1 MKYVPLGRSGLMVSR
16 VCLGGNSWGAAGRRA
31 WAAFGAA
38 ESAPF
43 FRRALDRGINFFDT
57 ADAYN
62 LGASETIMGEKLVG
76 LVPRDELVIS
86 TKVGLKMGTAP
97 NAVGLGRKHL
107 VASLDAQL
115 KRLQTDHIDV
125 YQVHRLDAAT
135 PLEEVMATL
144 DGLVRAGKVRY
155 IGGSTMPAYKF
166 AQMIAIADA
175 RGYARPIAMQN
186 LHNAIQ
192 REEEREMNAL
202 CAEQGVGLIPY
213 SPLARGFLAGN
224 RIKGGGGE
232 TERANNDANAK
243 PETYR
248 DCDWAIVD
256 AIKDIAKAR
265 GAKPTQ
271 VALLW
276 LWSKPYM
283 AAPII
288 GATKLEQ
295 LDDAAA
301 AADMPPLTA
310 DEVSRI
316 ETPYLWRPHPGWNS

>member
-1 MKYVPLGRSGLMVSR
+1 MKYVALGRSGLMVSR

-31 WAAFGAA
+31 WAPFGPQ

-43 FRRALDRGINFFDT
+43 FKRALDRGINFFDT

-62 LGASETIMGEKLVG
+62 LGDSETIMGEKLIG

-86 TKVGLKMGTAP
+86 TKVGLKMGPAP

-115 KRLQTDHIDV
+115 KRLKTDHIDV
-125 YQVHRLDAAT
+125 YQVHRLDGVT

-144 DGLVRAGKVRY
+144 DGFVRAGKVRY

-175 RGYARPIAMQN
+175 KGYARPVAMQN

-224 RIKGGGGE
+224 RVKGGGGE
-232 TERANNDANAK
+232 TERSKNDAGAK

-248 DCDWAIVD
+248 DCDWAIVE
-256 AIKDIAKAR
+256 AIKDIAKTR

-288 GATKLEQ
+288 GSTKLEQ

-310 DEVSRI
+310 EDVSRI
-316 ETPYLWRPHPGWNS
+316 ETPYIWRPHPGWNG

>member
-1 MKYVPLGRSGLMVSR
+1 MKYVSLGRSGLMVSR

-31 WAAFGAA
+31 WAAFGPE

-43 FRRALDRGINFFDT
+43 FRRALDLGINFFDT

-62 LGASETIMGEKLVG
+62 LGLSETIMGEKLLP

-86 TKVGLKMGTAP
+86 TKVGLKMGAAP
-97 NAVGLGRKHL
+97 NAIGLGRKHL
-107 VASLDAQL
+107 VAALDAQL
-115 KRLQTDHIDV
+115 KRLGTDHVDV
-125 YQVHRLDAAT
+125 YQVHRLDAVT

-144 DGLVRAGKVRY
+144 DGFVRAGKVRY
-155 IGGSTMPAYKF
+155 IGGSAMPAYKF

-175 RGYARPIAMQN
+175 RGYARPVAMQN
-186 LHNAIQ
+186 LYNAIQ

-202 CAEQGVGLIPY
+202 CAEQGVGMIPY

-224 RIKGGGGE
+224 RQPEGGGT
-232 TERANNDANAK
+232 TERAAKDDRAK
-243 PETYR
+243 PENWR
-248 DCDWAIVD
+248 ACDWAVLD
-256 AIKDIAKAR
+256 AIRAIARTR

-276 LWSKPYM
+276 LWSKPEM

-288 GATKLEQ
+288 GATKLDQ
-295 LDDAAA
+295 LDDAAQA
-301 AADMPPLTA
+301 TDMPPLTA
-310 DEVSRI
+310 EEVSRI
-316 ETPYLWRPHPGWNS
+316 ETPYQWRPHPGWNA

>member
-31 WAAFGAA
+31 WAAFGPE

-43 FRRALDRGINFFDT
+43 FKRALDRGINFFDT

-62 LGASETIMGEKLVG
+62 LGASETIMGEKLIG
-76 LVPRDELVIS
+76 LVPRDEIVIS
-86 TKVGLKMGTAP
+86 TKVGLKMGPAP

-115 KRLQTDHIDV
+115 KRLKTDHIDV
-125 YQVHRLDAAT
+125 YQVHRLDGVT

-144 DGLVRAGKVRY
+144 DGFVRAGKVRY

-175 RGYARPIAMQN
+175 RGLARPIAMQN

-202 CAEQGVGLIPY
+202 CLEQGVGLIPY

-224 RIKGGGGE
+224 RVKGGGGE

-248 DCDWAIVD
+248 DCDWAIVE

-288 GATKLEQ
+288 GSTKLEQ

-316 ETPYLWRPHPGWNS
+316 ETPYIWRPHPGWNS

>member
-31 WAAFGAA
+31 WAAFGPE

-43 FRRALDRGINFFDT
+43 FKRALDRGINFFDT

-62 LGASETIMGEKLVG
+62 LGVSETIMGEKLIG
-76 LVPRDELVIS
+76 LVPRDEIVIS
-86 TKVGLKMGTAP
+86 TKVGLKMGPAP

-115 KRLQTDHIDV
+115 QRLKTDHIDV
-125 YQVHRLDAAT
+125 YQVHRLDGVT

-144 DGLVRAGKVRY
+144 DGFVRAGKVRY

-202 CAEQGVGLIPY
+202 CLEQGVGLIPY

-224 RIKGGGGE
+224 RVKGGGGE

-248 DCDWAIVD
+248 DCDWAIVE

-288 GATKLEQ
+288 GSTKLEQ

-316 ETPYLWRPHPGWNS
+316 ETPYIWRPHPGWNS

>member
-31 WAAFGAA
+31 WAAFGPE

-43 FRRALDRGINFFDT
+43 FKRALDRGINFFDT

-62 LGASETIMGEKLVG
+62 LGVSETIMGEKLIG
-76 LVPRDELVIS
+76 LVPRDEIVIS
-86 TKVGLKMGTAP
+86 TKVGLKMGLAP

-115 KRLQTDHIDV
+115 KRLKTDHIDV
-125 YQVHRLDAAT
+125 YQVHRLDGVT

-144 DGLVRAGKVRY
+144 DGFVRAGKVRY

-175 RGYARPIAMQN
+175 RGLARPIAMQN

-202 CAEQGVGLIPY
+202 CLEQGVGLIPY

-224 RIKGGGGE
+224 RVKGGGGE

-248 DCDWAIVD
+248 DCDWAIVE

-288 GATKLEQ
+288 GSTKLEQ

-316 ETPYLWRPHPGWNS
+316 ETPYIWRPHPGWNS

>member
-31 WAAFGAA
+31 WAAFGPE

-43 FRRALDRGINFFDT
+43 FKRALDRGINFFDT

-62 LGASETIMGEKLVG
+62 LGVSETIMGEKLIG
-76 LVPRDELVIS
+76 LVPRDEIVIS
-86 TKVGLKMGTAP
+86 TKVGLKMGPAP

-115 KRLQTDHIDV
+115 KRLKTDHIDV
-125 YQVHRLDAAT
+125 YQVHRLDGVT

-144 DGLVRAGKVRY
+144 DGFVRAGKVRY

-175 RGYARPIAMQN
+175 RGLARPIAMQN

-192 REEEREMNAL
+192 REEEREMNVL
-202 CAEQGVGLIPY
+202 CLEQGVGLIPY

-224 RIKGGGGE
+224 RVKGGGGE

-248 DCDWAIVD
+248 DCDWAIVE

-288 GATKLEQ
+288 GSTKLEQ

-316 ETPYLWRPHPGWNS
+316 ETPYIWRPHPGWNS

>member
-31 WAAFGAA
+31 WAAFGPE

-43 FRRALDRGINFFDT
+43 FKRALDRGINFFDT

-62 LGASETIMGEKLVG
+62 LGVSETIMGEKLIG
-76 LVPRDELVIS
+76 LVPRDEIVIS
-86 TKVGLKMGTAP
+86 TKVGLKMGPAP

-115 KRLQTDHIDV
+115 KRLKTDHIDV
-125 YQVHRLDAAT
+125 YQVHRLDGVT

-144 DGLVRAGKVRY
+144 DGFVRAGKVRY

-175 RGYARPIAMQN
+175 RGLARPIAMQN

-202 CAEQGVGLIPY
+202 CLEQGVGLIPY

-224 RIKGGGGE
+224 RVKGGGGE

-248 DCDWAIVD
+248 DCDWAIVE

-288 GATKLEQ
+288 GSTKLEQ

-301 AADMPPLTA
+301 AADMRPLTA

-316 ETPYLWRPHPGWNS
+316 ETPYIWRPHPGWNS

>member
-1 MKYVPLGRSGLMVSR
+1 MKYAPLGRSGLMVSR

-31 WAAFGAA
+31 WAAFGPE

-43 FRRALDRGINFFDT
+43 FKRALDRGINFFDT

-62 LGASETIMGEKLVG
+62 LGVSETIMGEKLIG

-107 VASLDAQL
+107 AASLDAQL
-115 KRLQTDHIDV
+115 KRLKTDHIDV
-125 YQVHRLDAAT
+125 YQVHRLDGVT

-144 DGLVRAGKVRY
+144 DGFVRAGKVRY

-175 RGYARPIAMQN
+175 KGYARPIAMQN

-202 CAEQGVGLIPY
+202 CLEQGVGLIPY

-224 RIKGGGGE
+224 RVKGGGGD
-232 TERANNDANAK
+232 TERSKNDAGAK
-243 PETYR
+243 PEIYR
-248 DCDWAIVD
+248 DCDWAIAD
-256 AIKDIAKAR
+256 AIKEIATAR
-265 GAKPTQ
+265 SAKPTQ

-288 GATKLEQ
+288 GSTKLEQ
-295 LDDAAA
+295 LDDAAE
-301 AADMPPLTA
+301 AADMPKLTA
-310 DEVSRI
+310 EEVSRI
-316 ETPYLWRPHPGWNS
+316 ETPYIWRPHPGWNG

>member
-31 WAAFGAA
+31 WAAFGPE

-43 FRRALDRGINFFDT
+43 FKRALDRGINFFDT

-62 LGASETIMGEKLVG
+62 LGVSETIMGEKLIG

-86 TKVGLKMGTAP
+86 TKVGLKMGPAP

-115 KRLQTDHIDV
+115 KRLKTDHIDV
-125 YQVHRLDAAT
+125 YQVHRLDGVT

-144 DGLVRAGKVRY
+144 DGFVRAGKVRY

-175 RGYARPIAMQN
+175 KGYARPIAMQN

-202 CAEQGVGLIPY
+202 CLEQGVGLIPY

-224 RIKGGGGE
+224 RVKGGGGD
-232 TERANNDANAK
+232 TERSKNDAGAK

-248 DCDWAIVD
+248 DCDWAIAD
-256 AIKDIAKAR
+256 AIKDIAAAR

-288 GATKLEQ
+288 GSTKLEQ
-295 LDDAAA
+295 LDDAAE
-301 AADMPPLTA
+301 AADMPALTA
-310 DEVSRI
+310 EEVSRI
-316 ETPYLWRPHPGWNS
+316 ETPYIWRPHPGWNG

>member
-31 WAAFGAA
+31 WAAFGPA

-43 FRRALDRGINFFDT
+43 FKRALDRGINFFDT

-62 LGASETIMGEKLVG
+62 LGASETIMGEKLIG
-76 LVPRDELVIS
+76 LVPRDEIVIS
-86 TKVGLKMGTAP
+86 TKVGLKMGPAP

-115 KRLQTDHIDV
+115 KRLKTDHIDV
-125 YQVHRLDAAT
+125 YQVHRLDGVT

-144 DGLVRAGKVRY
+144 DGFVRAGKVRY

-175 RGYARPIAMQN
+175 RGLARPIAMQN

-202 CAEQGVGLIPY
+202 CLEQGVGLIPY

-224 RIKGGGGE
+224 RVKGGGGE

-248 DCDWAIVD
+248 DCDWAIVE

-288 GATKLEQ
+288 GSTKLEQ

-316 ETPYLWRPHPGWNS
+316 ETPYIWRPHPGWNS